1 MKIELLLNQRV
12 VFEKGTILEVSEG
25 EANRLCSL
33 GFAKRVQEAVRKP
46 VETHAE
52 SSVVEKPKTK
62 RSKK

>member
-33 GFAKRVQEAVRKP
+33 GFAKKVQEAVKKH
-46 VETHAE
+46 VETPAE
-52 SSVVEKPKTK
+52 AVVEKPKTK

>member
-33 GFAKRVQEAVRKP
+33 GFAKNVQEAVKKP
-46 VETHAE
+46 VETPAE
-52 SSVVEKPKTK
+52 TVVEKPKTK

>member
-25 EANRLCSL
+25 EAKRLCSL
-33 GFAKRVQEAVRKP
+33 GFAKKVQEAVKKA
-46 VETHAE
+46 VETPAE
-52 SSVVEKPKTK
+52 TVVEKPKTK

>member
-33 GFAKRVQEAVRKP
+33 GFAKRVQEAVKKT
-46 VETHAE
+46 VETPAE
-52 SSVVEKPKTK
+52 AVVEKPKTK